1 MRTLL
6 VTVALGAVLAGCTGM
21 FRQTPYAEAVQVA
34 RLGGTM
40 LRVTGKVND
49 ETSDARLQD
58 YLLLRAAEETLAA
71 GYGHFRVLG
80 HEATSITST
89 PGFMARWH
97 NDKFVI
103 VMYKGPKPPDATGSV
118 YDAAEVVSFV
128 GPRMRAR

>member
-21 FRQTPYAEAVQVA
+21 FRETPYAEAVQVA
-34 RLGGTM
+34 RLDGTM

-49 ETSDARLQD
+49 ATSDARLQD

-80 HEATSITST
+80 HGETST
-89 PGFMARWH
+89 TSQ
-97 NDKFVI
+97 NDDAFVI
-103 VMYKGPKPPDATGSV
+103 EMY
-118 YDAAEVVSFV
+118 
-128 GPRMRAR
+128 